1 MPPTSPLL
9 SWWQAALASLPP
21 ATPALLRPA
30 CSSSPSSTTTLLTLE
45 EVDHASDAL
54 AAFLSSTLG
63 VVPGDRVGLLFKPSQ
78 AAEVVAL
85 VALLKCGALCVP
97 LRRSF
102 QDEIVADAG
111 LRLVLAPRE
120 WNEALPASLSVLYL
134 GARGQAENDTPPQQ
148 TPLPPSPPP
157 PCSLDGAFNILYT
170 SGSTGPPKGVVGREA
185 GFVYRL
191 RWMHAAFPFSAAGD
205 EVVLRRTPL
214 SFVDSV
220 WEIWGALLAG
230 IP

>member
-1 MPPTSPLL
+1 MSPLL
-9 SWWQAALASLPP
+9 SWWQATLASLLP
-21 ATPALLRPA
+21 ATPALLRQA
-30 CSSSPSSTTTLLTLE
+30 SSSSPSGASTTLLTFE
-45 EVDHASDAL
+45 ELDHASDAL
-54 AAFLSSTLG
+54 GTFLSSTLG
-63 VVPGDRVGLLFKPSQ
+63 VVPGDRVGLLFTPSQ

-120 WNEALPASLSVLYL
+120 GNETLPASLPVLYL
-134 GARGQAENDTPPQQ
+134 GARGQVENDTPQQQQ

-157 PCSLDGAFNILYT
+157 PCSLNGAYNILYT
-170 SGSTGPPKGVVGREA
+170 SGTTGPPKGVVGSET

-230 IP
+230 AP